1 MKKTFKILK
10 KTMIILIS
18 VLVLLVL
25 VVYFYMQKPEF
36 GKVPVGERLQAIEA
50 SKHYK
55 DGAFQNIHYTPTLTE
70 GYSMMGVMYDQLSKK
85 FPRRRPL
92 DSLPSIKTNLHMLS
106 KDQNVL
112 VWFGHS
118 SYFIQLDGK
127 RFLVDPVF
135 SGNAS
140 PIPGTNTS
148 FKGADIY
155 QPEDM
160 PEIDYLLITHDHY
173 DHLDYPTVVKL
184 KDKIGKV
191 ICGLGVGAHLE
202 GWGFEAS
209 TIVEKDWY
217 EHVPLE
223 NGFSLDTAPTRHF
236 SGRGFKRNNTLW
248 LSFILQAPS
257 MNIYIGGDSGY
268 DTHFKE
274 IGHKFDR
281 IDLAILDNGQYN
293 VAWQAIHMLPEE
305 VIKASQDL
313 RTTRLFPVHSSKFM
327 LAQHPWD
334 EPLIRTSTLADDANI
349 SLVTPVIGEVVRLN
363 DTTQVFKRW
372 WKDLK

>member
-1 MKKTFKILK
+1 
-10 KTMIILIS
+10 MIILIS
-18 VLVLLVL
+18 VLALLAV
-25 VVYFYMQKPEF
+25 VVYWYMQKPEF
-36 GKVPVGERLQAIEA
+36 GKSPQAARQQAIER

-55 DGAFQNIHYTPTLTE
+55 DGAFQNIHYTPTLTK
-70 GYSMMGVMYDQLSKK
+70 GYSMSGVMYDQLTKS

-92 DSLPSIKTNLHMLS
+92 DSLPSVKTDLHTLP
-106 KDQNVL
+106 KDVNAL

-148 FKGADIY
+148 FRGADIY
-155 QPEDM
+155 QAEDM
-160 PEIDYLLITHDHY
+160 PDIDYLLITHDHY
-173 DHLDYPTVVKL
+173 DHLDYTTMLKL
-184 KDKIGKV
+184 KDKV
-191 ICGLGVGAHLE
+191 SMVVCGLGVGGHLE
-202 GWGFEAS
+202 SWGFA
-209 TIVEKDWY
+209 TNAIIEKDWY
-217 EHVPLE
+217 EHIPLSD
-223 NGFSLDTAPTRHF
+223 GFSLDTAPTRHF

-248 LSFILQAPS
+248 LSFILQSPN
-257 MNIYIGGDSGY
+257 MTVYIGGDSGY

-274 IGHKFDR
+274 IGNKFEH

-305 VIKASQDL
+305 VIQASQDL
-313 RTTRLFPVHSSKFM
+313 GAKRVFPAHSSKFM

-334 EPLIRTSTLADDANI
+334 EPLIRTSTLADEAGI
-349 SLVTPVIGEVVRLN
+349 PLVTPMIGEVVRLT
-363 DTTQVFKRW
+363 DSTQVFKHW
-372 WKDLK
+372 WEGLK